1 MGFSNHDSTLMAMEV
16 HIWSDIACPF
26 CYIGKRH
33 LEKALEDFEEN
44 VDIHWHSFQLD
55 PSITAEQAGVP
66 VSQYLAESKGMSES
80 QMSQMMEGVTK
91 MGAEAGL
98 QMKLKSAVL
107 ANTYPAHLL
116 LQYAQSNGK
125 GNEAK
130 EQLMKSY
137 FVQNDNVSDVQV
149 LQGIL
154 NELGWGDRD
163 IHEVLKNEEADRKF
177 QEDLYT
183 AQQFGIRGVPFFV
196 FNSKYSI
203 SGAQPVDVLLRVLKQ
218 SI

>member
-1 MGFSNHDSTLMAMEV
+1 MEI

-33 LEKALEDFEEN
+33 LEKALLDFEEN
-44 VDIHWHSFQLD
+44 VEIHWHSFQLD
-55 PSITAEQAGVP
+55 PTITAEQAGVP
-66 VSQYLAESKGMSES
+66 VSKYLAESKGMSEA
-80 QMSQMMEGVTK
+80 QMSQMMEGVSK
-91 MGAEAGL
+91 MGTEAGL
-98 QMKLKSAVL
+98 QMNLKSTIL

-116 LQYAQSNGK
+116 LQFAQSKGK

-130 EQLMKSY
+130 ELLMNTY
-137 FVQNDNVSDVQV
+137 FVTNENVSDLQV
-149 LQGIL
+149 LQEIL
-154 NELGWGDRD
+154 NELGWSEINIQD
-163 IHEVLKNEEADRKF
+163 VLKSEDADKKF
-177 QEDLYT
+177 QDDLYT

>member
-1 MGFSNHDSTLMAMEV
+1 MEI

-33 LEKALEDFEEN
+33 LEEALAQFEG
-44 VDIHWHSFQLD
+44 DYQIHWHSFQLD
-55 PSITAEQAGVP
+55 PTITAEQAGIP
-66 VSQYLAESKGMSES
+66 IGQYLAKTKGMTEE
-80 QMSQMMEGVTK
+80 QVLQMMNHAQD
-91 MGAEAGL
+91 MGKVSGL
-98 QMKLKSAVL
+98 DMKLPNAIL

-116 LQYAQSNGK
+116 LQYAQAQGK

-130 EQLMKSY
+130 ELLMQAY
-137 FVQNDNVSDVQV
+137 FIRNENVSDIGV
-149 LQGIL
+149 LQGVSDQLNLGDIDSIL
-154 NELGWGDRD
+154 RNED
-163 IHEVLKNEEADRKF
+163 ADRKF
-177 QEDLYT
+177 QDDLYT

-218 SI
+218 SL

>member
-1 MGFSNHDSTLMAMEV
+1 MEI

-33 LEKALEDFEEN
+33 LERALEEWGEQAT
-44 VDIHWHSFQLD
+44 IHWHSFQLD
-55 PSITAEQAGVP
+55 PTITADQAGVP
-66 VSQYLAESKGMSES
+66 IAQYLAESKGMTQK
-80 QMSQMMEGVTK
+80 QMEQMMNGVTQ
-91 MGAEAGL
+91 MGLETGL
-98 QMKLKSAVL
+98 NLNLPTAIL

-116 LQYAQSNGK
+116 LQFAQSMGK
-125 GNEAK
+125 GNQAK
-130 EQLMKSY
+130 ELLMQAY
-137 FVQNDNVSDVQV
+137 FLNNENVSSLEV

-154 NELGWGDRD
+154 DQLGEKGLS
-163 IHEVLKNEEADRKF
+163 IQEVLSMEQWDKKF
-177 QEDLYT
+177 QDDLYT

-218 SI
+218 SV

>member
-1 MGFSNHDSTLMAMEV
+1 MEI

-33 LEKALEDFEEN
+33 LEEALKSFEGQAQ
-44 VDIHWHSFQLD
+44 IHWHSFQLD

-66 VSQYLAESKGMSES
+66 ISKYLAESKGMSES
-80 QMSQMMEGVTK
+80 QMVQMMAGVAE
-91 MGAEAGL
+91 MGTAAGL
-98 QMKLKSAVL
+98 NMKLPTAIL

-116 LQYAQSNGK
+116 LQYAQSKGK

-130 EQLMKSY
+130 ECLMRAY
-137 FVQNDNVSDVQV
+137 FVRNENVTSMAV
-149 LQGIL
+149 LQNIL
-154 NELGWGDRD
+154 NEIDEGSVRIEDVMHNPEWDT
-163 IHEVLKNEEADRKF
+163 KF
-177 QEDLYT
+177 QDDLYT

-196 FNSKYSI
+196 FNGKYSI

-218 SI
+218 SV

>member
-1 MGFSNHDSTLMAMEV
+1 
-16 HIWSDIACPF
+16 
-26 CYIGKRH
+26 
-33 LEKALEDFEEN
+33 
-44 VDIHWHSFQLD
+44 
-55 PSITAEQAGVP
+55 
-66 VSQYLAESKGMSES
+66 
-80 QMSQMMEGVTK
+80 
-91 MGAEAGL
+91 
-98 QMKLKSAVL
+98 
-107 ANTYPAHLL
+107 

-130 EQLMKSY
+130 ELLMKSY
-137 FVQNDNVSDVQV
+137 FVRNDNVSDVQV
-149 LQGIL
+149 LQSIL
-154 NELGWGDRD
+154 DELGWGDRD

>member
-1 MGFSNHDSTLMAMEV
+1 MDI

-33 LEKALEDFEEN
+33 LEQALAQFDGQAQ
-44 VDIHWHSFQLD
+44 IHWHSFQLD

-66 VSQYLAESKGMSES
+66 ISKYLAESKGMSES
-80 QMSQMMEGVTK
+80 QMAQMMVGVTE
-91 MGAEAGL
+91 MGAASGL
-98 QMKLKSAVL
+98 DMKLPTAIL

-116 LQYAQSNGK
+116 LQYAQYKGK

-130 EQLMKSY
+130 EKLMQAY
-137 FVQNDNVSDVQV
+137 FVRNENVSSMDV
-149 LQGIL
+149 LQSIL
-154 NELGWGDRD
+154 NDIDEGDAQIED
-163 IHEVLKNEEADRKF
+163 VLRNPEWDTKF
-177 QEDLYT
+177 QDDLYT

-196 FNSKYSI
+196 FDGKYSI

-218 SI
+218 SV